1 MHRVKLV
8 TAIAVAHAVG
18 WNVMEVTAAAQ
29 AGTQAQV
36 LDAPSHVVAHQSSV
50 SRNEASL
57 QFMLANGDAL
67 TVSFGSGQVFVE
79 RAIGGIR
86 NRQVVAEYERGGEL
100 ETAWIKLVSE
110 AGRLDPREMLALV
123 RAWQPSALGTE
134 DQKAFESATTAL
146 SNLVAAAIAHPE
158 DGAGEIDQAAARD
171 REEAVAGVAGSM
183 SGLEALQALEALRA
197 LEGLE
202 NLEGLEGLAALEG
215 LESLK
220 GLEEAVRALEQL
232 EAIGGLERIAE
243 SVPVPEERA
252 LSIGAI
258 AGQIGGD
265 LVGLLAAFIA
275 LSALGF
281 GLVFFAPRQL
291 EIVADTVRNS
301 FWRSFMV
308 GLFAQPLVVPVFGM
322 LLLGLALTVVGI
334 VIIPFAAAGFAMAA
348 ALAVT
353 GGYLAVARSIGE
365 AYLRQR
371 MSQGYAVGSWL
382 SYRYIVYGL
391 VALMT
396 IWLPAVLIGA
406 IPVAGDIAT
415 VSAALLTWMLAT
427 AGFGATIL
435 SRAGIRGTFT
445 RRFDQALSDEYLYQT
460 PQATPIVRRH
470 ERISK
475 D

>member
-1 MHRVKLV
+1 MHRFRLV
-8 TAIAVAHAVG
+8 TAIAVALAIG
-18 WNVMEVTAAAQ
+18 WNVIEVTAAAQ

-36 LDAPSHVVAHQSSV
+36 LDAPSPVVAHQSSV

-158 DGAGEIDQAAARD
+158 DGAGEIDQDAARD

-232 EAIGGLERIAE
+232 EAIGGLEPIRQFVRVRRSPLTVRGDRRTRTNCRIGSGSRGKGLE
-243 SVPVPEERA
+243 HRRDRGPDRRRFGGVTGCVHCTQRPRIRA
-252 LSIGAI
+252 SLLRSAPTGNRRRYRPQLVLAIIHGGSICPTAGGSSIRYAI
-258 AGQIGGD
+258 ARTRADGGRNRDNPVCSGRLRHGSSLGRNWRIPRCSPFDWRGVPAAKNVPGLRGRELALISVHCVRARSSDDD
-265 LVGLLAAFIA
+265 LVTG
-275 LSALGF
+275 S
-281 GLVFFAPRQL
+281 PH
-291 EIVADTVRNS
+291 
-301 FWRSFMV
+301 WRD
-308 GLFAQPLVVPVFGM
+308 
-322 LLLGLALTVVGI
+322 
-334 VIIPFAAAGFAMAA
+334 
-348 ALAVT
+348 T
-353 GGYLAVARSIGE
+353 GGR
-365 AYLRQR
+365 
-371 MSQGYAVGSWL
+371 
-382 SYRYIVYGL
+382 
-391 VALMT
+391 
-396 IWLPAVLIGA
+396 
-406 IPVAGDIAT
+406 
-415 VSAALLTWMLAT
+415 
-427 AGFGATIL
+427 
-435 SRAGIRGTFT
+435 
-445 RRFDQALSDEYLYQT
+445 
-460 PQATPIVRRH
+460 
-470 ERISK
+470 
-475 D
+475 